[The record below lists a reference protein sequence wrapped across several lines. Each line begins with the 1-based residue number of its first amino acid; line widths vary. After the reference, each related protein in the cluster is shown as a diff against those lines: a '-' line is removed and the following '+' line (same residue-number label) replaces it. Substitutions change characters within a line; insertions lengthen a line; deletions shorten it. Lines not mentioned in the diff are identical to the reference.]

1 VWNRIPHLRKEV
13 EEILRKERILWQ
25 VTVVDNV
32 PAEAETTSPPRL
44 KQMFDKGSRHLYH

>member
-1 VWNRIPHLRKEV
+1 VRNRIPRLGKEV

-32 PAEAETTSPPRL
+32 PAEAEE
-44 KQMFDKGSRHLYH
+44 MFDKGSRHLYH